1 MLPTGGQHD
10 AQNKAANGRTRGT
23 DLYLRIYTRS
33 RKKKPKQDCII
44 SSFQTAPPLHCSVAG
59 GRLGLLLAAILQAPI
74 DKALGGRALL
84 EVLPGAHH
92 GRVVDQRVEELP
104 VAPGSLG
111 TGHFQMLFL
120 LLDQL
125 DT

>member
-1 MLPTGGQHD
+1 MMHRTKQRMGGQE
-10 AQNKAANGRTRGT
+10 ALICICASIQEAEKKTQNRTV
-23 DLYLRIYTRS
+23 
-33 RKKKPKQDCII
+33 
-44 SSFQTAPPLHCSVAG
+44 SFHHFRQPPPPPLHCSVAG